1 MVCWSAVQGDAD
13 YNFTRQLQGVA
24 VGLVAMVALWAFA
37 RGAPDLADKLRAHP
51 KYGPYI
57 RDWEDRRAIPR
68 KAKAAS
74 VVMMSAS
81 WTGLALTS
89 HST

>member
-1 MVCWSAVQGDAD
+1 MPLLPTTP
-13 YNFTRQLQGVA
+13 FL
-24 VGLVAMVALWAFA
+24 LVALWAFA